1 MDRLEIVAVTALLVG
16 GAPSPRAQSSVD
28 VVHEQR
34 AAVRSIPSQSAI
46 TDPSLMAVSADH
58 RLVGREVAFQDV
70 PVRRVS
76 SYGFWISTRSV
87 QDEVFVI
94 PAEGRL
100 ISARAG
106 DRVSIYGEVRQ
117 MVAGVHRLLFD
128 GDPWKEHIYI
138 HAFTVRPTGLWED
151 GGTQENGKR
160 NRVESSNLR

>member
-76 SYGFWISTRSV
+76 PYGFWISTRNV

-100 ISARAG
+100 IAAKAG

-117 MVAGVHRLLFD
+117 MSTGVHHLLFG
-128 GDPWKEHIYI
+128 GDRWSEHIYI
-138 HAFTVRPTGLWED
+138 HGFTVRPTGLWED
-151 GGTQENGKR
+151 GETQGQTER
-160 NRVESSNLR
+160 